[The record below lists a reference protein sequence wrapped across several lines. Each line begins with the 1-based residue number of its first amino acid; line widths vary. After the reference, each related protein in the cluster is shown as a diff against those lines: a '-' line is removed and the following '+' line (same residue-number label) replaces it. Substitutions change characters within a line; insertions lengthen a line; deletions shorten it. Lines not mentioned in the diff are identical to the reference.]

1 MLEYL
6 STLIDYNYWANERI
20 LLAADRVSE
29 AQFLAPARFSWGGL
43 RGTLVHTLS
52 AEWSWRLRWEGVS
65 PTAPLDPADFS
76 TVSAVRSRWRAEQAA
91 LREFAGKLTE
101 PALAQTV
108 KYRRMSGGA
117 SAEPLWQLMIHLV
130 NHGTQHRAE
139 AAALLTE
146 YGHSPGDLDFVVF
159 VRERQETR

>member
-6 STLIDYNYWANERI
+6 RTLIDYNFWANERV
-20 LLAADRVSE
+20 LLAADKVSE
-29 AQFLAPARFSWGGL
+29 AQFLAPAHFSWGGL

-52 AEWSWRLRWEGVS
+52 AEWSWRSRWQGVS
-65 PTAPLDPADFS
+65 PSAPLAPEEYP
-76 TVSAVRSRWRAEQAA
+76 TVSALRTRWRAEQAA
-91 LREFAGKLTE
+91 MREFVAKLTE
-101 PALAQTV
+101 PALGQTV
-108 KYRRMSGGA
+108 KYMRMSGGA
-117 SAEPLWQLMIHLV
+117 SAEPLWQLIIHVV

-146 YGHSPGDLDFVVF
+146 FGHSPGDLDFIVF

>member
-1 MLEYL
+1 MLEYI
-6 STLIDYNYWANERI
+6 STLIDYNSWANERI
-20 LLAADRVSE
+20 LLAADRVRE
-29 AQFLAPARFSWGGL
+29 EQFLAPAGFSWGGL

-52 AEWSWRLRWEGVS
+52 AEWSWRSRWQGVS
-65 PTAPLDPADFS
+65 PAAPLDPADLP
-76 TVSAVRSRWRAEQAA
+76 TVSALRTRWHAEQAA
-91 LREFAGKLTE
+91 LRDFVAKLTE

-108 KYRRMSGGA
+108 KYVRMSGSA
-117 SAEPLWQLMIHLV
+117 SEEPLWQLIIHLV

-159 VRERQETR
+159 VRERQKTR